1 MSAPTIAADPGV
13 AELYDS
19 DFVRHFDARAK
30 LWEHLFCREANAAF
44 HHRLQLL
51 CDRPLRVLDL
61 GCGTGRNLQRFA
73 GAALTIDS
81 YTGVDSSARMISAAR
96 AAYPY
101 SRADFRHCDADTA
114 LAADERYDLITA
126 TWLLSHHSNPAELI
140 RKATERLHA
149 GGRFIALAITDSSRP
164 LARLHGWRFKH
175 FLHSHPVSPASLR
188 NHAMSF
194 EHVSANGLISLIEY
208 HPQTPTPPR
217 GIRDTMR
224 I

>member
-1 MSAPTIAADPGV
+1 MSAPTITAEPGV

-19 DFVRHFDARAK
+19 DFVRHFDTRAK
-30 LWEHLFCREANAAF
+30 LWEHLVCREANAAF

-61 GCGTGRNLQRFA
+61 GCGTGRNLQRFS
-73 GAALTIDS
+73 GAALQIDT
-81 YTGVDSSARMISAAR
+81 YLGVDSSARMISAAR
-96 AAYPY
+96 AGHPY

-126 TWLLSHHSNPAELI
+126 TWLLSHHRDPADLI
-140 RKATERLHA
+140 RKATERLHD
-149 GGRFIALAITDSSRP
+149 GGRFMALAITDSNRP
-164 LARLHGWRFKH
+164 SARLHGWRFRY

-194 EHVSANGLISLIEY
+194 EHVSASGLISLIEY
-208 HPQTPTPPR
+208 QPQTLIPR
-217 GIRDTMR
+217 GANRDTMR
-224 I
+224 T